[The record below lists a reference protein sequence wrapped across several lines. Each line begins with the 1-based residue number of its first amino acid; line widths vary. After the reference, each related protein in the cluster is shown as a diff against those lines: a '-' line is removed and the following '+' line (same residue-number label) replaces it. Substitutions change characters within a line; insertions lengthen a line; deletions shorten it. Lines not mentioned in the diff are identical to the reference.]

1 MKIKV
6 IMTFKKNPIYF
17 LYPPTDFLVLFD
29 LYLGFHFLLIII
41 ILILVGVVHVNYYYL
56 LIIVEV
62 GVGVGVVISLIMK
75 VLTHSI
81 TYSVNF

>member
-1 MKIKV
+1 
-6 IMTFKKNPIYF
+6 MTFKKNPIYF
-17 LYPPTDFLVLFD
+17 LYPPTDFLVLID
-29 LYLGFHFLLIII
+29 LYSGFHFLLIII